1 MTEQPTPH
9 PAVFLDRDGV
19 LNHNDDG
26 YIGSKSRF
34 RWMPGAARA
43 VARLKHAGYFVF
55 VVSNQSGV
63 ARGFFSENDVRLLH
77 SWVVRELA
85 SQGAKIDEIR
95 FCPHHPQAPLE
106 EYRQDCDCRKP
117 KPGMIL
123 DLMARWP
130 VIRDGSFLIGDSAT
144 DIEAAQAA
152 GLPGFLFEGGD
163 LDRFVA
169 ECLIDVKRG

>member
-43 VARLKHAGYFVF
+43 VARLKQAGYFVF

-95 FCPHHPQAPLE
+95 FCPHHPQAP
-106 EYRQDCDCRKP
+106 
-117 KPGMIL
+117 
-123 DLMARWP
+123 
-130 VIRDGSFLIGDSAT
+130 V
-144 DIEAAQAA
+144 
-152 GLPGFLFEGGD
+152 GGWT
-163 LDRFVA
+163 R
-169 ECLIDVKRG
+169 